1 MLKKAFYTI
10 VDKSLGNA
18 AYFSATKRSRLIELN
33 QTNLT
38 NRYQHPRQAICL
50 GNQHNH
56 DQSAKF
62 HEHLTDLEL

>member
-1 MLKKAFYTI
+1 MFKKAFYTI

-18 AYFSATKRSRLIELN
+18 AYFSATKRSRLIEP
-33 QTNLT
+33 NLT
-38 NRYQHPRQAICL
+38 NRYQHPRQAIYL

-62 HEHLTDLEL
+62 HERLTDLEP